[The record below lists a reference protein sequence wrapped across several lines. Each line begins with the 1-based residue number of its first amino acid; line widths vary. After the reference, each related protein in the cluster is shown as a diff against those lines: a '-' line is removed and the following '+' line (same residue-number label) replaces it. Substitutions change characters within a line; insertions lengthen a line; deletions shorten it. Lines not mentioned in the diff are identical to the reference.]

1 MKVVYWICCFVTVSM
16 VIAYDDL
23 SKQKIATQSTTATGP
38 YDLYKAGN
46 AVDRDITTC
55 MRTNPIGT
63 SPQIPEKT
71 VWWKV
76 DLGGVYNIY
85 SVNIVFKSYNDE
97 KSRQQGRFAGFSL
110 YVSKDGQA
118 EFLCYKD
125 GPELPPLNI
134 TITCN
139 RSGRYIKFFNE
150 RNPKETYPMGYE
162 LTAFT
167 ELCEVI
173 VYGCYKDGVFGNNCN
188 SPCPGN
194 CKTNSCLILDGSC
207 FECKPGWTGAT
218 CNKECDYGSYGVDC
232 KQNCPGQCK
241 NNVTCD
247 HLTGLCD
254 GGCAAGWN
262 GSYCNTTCAVGWF
275 GPYCKNQC
283 SGHCAGSAVCN
294 HVDGRCD
301 GCAAGWYGSHCN
313 TECDECLEC
322 NQQTGKCKE
331 GYTTDKDNTTKG
343 IIQPNMDSSESS
355 SGSLVGGIVGAIIT
369 ILIGV
374 AIVLVLW
381 FRRRSSADSKR
392 DTHTNSTKEMKITM
406 ESHIKNGK
414 TRNAK
419 NENVNKSSDNH
430 KNPKKSNPRI
440 NANVSVRNIN
450 VHIAEMSADDNA
462 GFKDEYNSIERG
474 ELYPCSEAKKPENN
488 AKNRYTGMY
497 PYDHSRVILKNSQDG
512 NDYINANYIENTKG
526 KRCYIATQGPKTK
539 TITDFWTMV
548 WQAEVSTIVCLTN
561 LKEGNKN
568 KCVQYWP
575 NINDKLQAGDITV
588 RHEGE
593 KTYAEHSVRRF
604 KIYHNTKT
612 QNRDVMMYH
621 YTAWADR
628 GVTDPLSL
636 VVFHRQVMRA
646 TAQSTGKYTLVHC
659 SAGIGRTGTYIA
671 LDVLYREGERI
682 GEVNVPMYVKTMRK
696 DRINMVQTE
705 DQYKVLY
712 LALMEAFSGPPK
724 TMTTEMFISQHQGHN
739 NGASIGDMTLSTEF
753 EELLA
758 LRKEYT
764 QEDFSSGRKNISANY
779 TPSVLPVEHY
789 MCSLSN
795 PKGHKSYY
803 NAVHIQTFLEKDC
816 VISAQYPLP
825 SYIEDFLRLIRDFN
839 IQMVVFF
846 GPIKD
851 IKSSSTWFPTKN
863 QSKLLGN
870 FTLKHVSSTHTP
882 NITNNK
888 LILQSQEIGD
898 METTVLECPTW
909 RDGQLTEN
917 TRILLDI
924 IKEVKTEKNNQEGQ
938 ILVLSSDG
946 ATSCGAFCVV
956 YNALEQIKVDGEVD
970 IFTIA
975 RQLQVRRPEFL
986 STWAEYQLCY
996 AAVAEY
1002 LLNDFVNGN

>member
-1 MKVVYWICCFVTVSM
+1 MISFERILYFIAVSL

-23 SKQKIATQSTTATGP
+23 SHNKDASQSHTYTGQG
-38 YDLYKAGN
+38 YSAEN
-46 AVDRDITTC
+46 AVDRNTATC
-55 MRTNPIGT
+55 MRTEPIGGNNRY
-63 SPQIPEKT
+63 KT

-85 SVNIVFKSYNDE
+85 SVNILFRNYDGYE
-97 KSRQQGRFAGFSL
+97 MRQRGRFAGFSL
-110 YVSKDGQA
+110 YISNTGDRA
-118 EFLCYKD
+118 SSSLCYKD
-125 GPELPPLNI
+125 GPELPPLNF
-134 TITCN
+134 TTTCTL
-139 RSGRYIKFFNE
+139 SGRYVIFYNE
-150 RNPKETYPMGYE
+150 RIDGVTYPARYE
-162 LTAFT
+162 VDSLVYT

-173 VYGCYKDGVFGNNCN
+173 VYGCNKDGVFGENC
-188 SPCPGN
+188 SRPCPGN
-194 CKTNSCLILDGSC
+194 CKTNTCHIQDGSC

-218 CNKECDYGSYGVDC
+218 CNTKCGYGSYGVDC
-232 KQNCPGQCK
+232 KQNCPGKCK

-247 HLTGLCD
+247 HLTGLCN
-254 GGCAAGWN
+254 GGCADGWN
-262 GSYCNTTCAVGWF
+262 GSYCNKTCAVGLY
-275 GPYCKNQC
+275 GPDCKHQC
-283 SGHCAGSAVCN
+283 SGHCRDSTVCN
-294 HVDGRCD
+294 HVAGSCD
-301 GCAAGWYGSHCN
+301 AGCAAGWHGSLCD
-313 TECDECLEC
+313 EQCDECSYGLEC

-331 GYTTDKDNTTKG
+331 GYTTDKDNTTK
-343 IIQPNMDSSESS
+343 D
-355 SGSLVGGIVGAIIT
+355 
-369 ILIGV
+369 
-374 AIVLVLW
+374 
-381 FRRRSSADSKR
+381 
-392 DTHTNSTKEMKITM
+392 
-406 ESHIKNGK
+406 GK

-419 NENVNKSSDNH
+419 NETVNKSSDNH
-430 KNPKKSNPRI
+430 KNPKKINPRI
-440 NANVSVRNIN
+440 NTNVSVKNIK

-462 GFKDEYNSIERG
+462 GFKDEYSSIERG

-512 NDYINANYIENTKG
+512 NDYINANYIEA
-526 KRCYIATQGPKTK
+526 RPKTK

-588 RHEGE
+588 RHVGE
-593 KTYAEHSVRRF
+593 KTYAEHSVRHF

-621 YTAWADR
+621 YTAWADH
-628 GVTDPLSL
+628 GATDPLSL

-646 TAQSTGKYTLVHC
+646 TAQSTGKYTVVHC

-671 LDVLYREGERI
+671 LDVLYTEGERT
-682 GEVNVPMYVKTMRK
+682 GEVNIPMYVKTMRK

-712 LALMEAFSGPPK
+712 LALMEAFSGPSK
-724 TMTTEMFISQHQGHN
+724 TMTTEMFISQHQGQN
-739 NGASIGDMTLSTEF
+739 NGDTIGDMTLSTEF
-753 EELLA
+753 E
-758 LRKEYT
+758 
-764 QEDFSSGRKNISANY
+764 
-779 TPSVLPVEHY
+779 
-789 MCSLSN
+789 
-795 PKGHKSYY
+795 
-803 NAVHIQTFLEKDC
+803 TFLEKDC

-825 SYIEDFLRLIRDFN
+825 GYIEDFLRLVRDFN

-851 IKSSSTWFPTKN
+851 IKSG
-863 QSKLLGN
+863 LGD
-870 FTLKHVSSTHTP
+870 L
-882 NITNNK
+882 
-888 LILQSQEIGD
+888 EI
-898 METTVLECPTW
+898 TVLECPTW

-917 TRILLDI
+917 KRILLDI

-938 ILVLSSDG
+938 ILILSSDG

-956 YNALEQIKVDGEVD
+956 YNTLEQIKVDGEVD

-1002 LLNDFVNGN
+1002 LLKDFVYGN

>member
-1 MKVVYWICCFVTVSM
+1 MTVVHWICYFVTVSFA
-16 VIAYDDL
+16 IAYENL
-23 SKQKIATQSTTATGP
+23 SYQKMATQSTTVIP
-38 YDLYKAGN
+38 PPNDPDKYLAGN
-46 AVDRDITTC
+46 AVDRNFSTC
-55 MRTNPIGT
+55 MRTEAIGGN
-63 SPQIPEKT
+63 SPYKT
-71 VWWKV
+71 VWWKM

-85 SVNIVFKSYNDE
+85 SVNILFKNYDGYE
-97 KSRQQGRFAGFSL
+97 TRQRGRFAGFSL
-110 YVSKDGQA
+110 HVSNNNEIDGDS
-118 EFLCYKD
+118 LCYKD
-125 GPELPPLNI
+125 GPELPSLNF
-134 TITCN
+134 TRACA
-139 RSGRYIKFFNE
+139 RSGRYIIIYND
-150 RNPKETYPMGYE
+150 RLTSGGYPSGYQ
-162 LTAFT
+162 LANVFT
-167 ELCEVI
+167 ELCEVF
-173 VYGCYKDGVFGNNCN
+173 VYGCMKNGVYGNNCDM
-188 SPCPGN
+188 SCPIN
-194 CKTNSCLILDGSC
+194 CKTNTCQIQDGSC
-207 FECKPGWTGAT
+207 FECKPGWNGAKCDT
-218 CNKECDYGSYGVDC
+218 ECAYGWYGAGC
-232 KQNCPGQCK
+232 KQQCSEHCR
-241 NNVTCD
+241 NNVSCNRS
-247 HLTGLCD
+247 TGLCNE
-254 GGCAAGWN
+254 GCAPGWN
-262 GSYCNTTCAVGWF
+262 GSFCN
-275 GPYCKNQC
+275 KNDR
-283 SGHCAGSAVCN
+283 AE
-294 HVDGRCD
+294 HV
-301 GCAAGWYGSHCN
+301 
-313 TECDECLEC
+313 
-322 NQQTGKCKE
+322 KK
-331 GYTTDKDNTTKG
+331 K
-343 IIQPNMDSSESS
+343 
-355 SGSLVGGIVGAIIT
+355 T
-369 ILIGV
+369 INK
-374 AIVLVLW
+374 
-381 FRRRSSADSKR
+381 S
-392 DTHTNSTKEMKITM
+392 
-406 ESHIKNGK
+406 KNGL
-414 TRNAK
+414 
-419 NENVNKSSDNH
+419 
-430 KNPKKSNPRI
+430 PGPIKKSPLI
-440 NANVSVRNIN
+440 NINVSVKNIKAHT
-450 VHIAEMSADDNA
+450 VAMSADDNA

-474 ELYPCSEAKKPENN
+474 ELYPCLEAKKPANN

-497 PYDHSRVILKNSQDG
+497 PYDHSRVVLKNSQDG
-512 NDYINANYIENTKG
+512 NDYINANYIENTRG
-526 KRCYIATQGPKTK
+526 KRYYIATQAPKKK

-548 WQAEVSTIVCLTN
+548 WEREVSTIVCLTN
-561 LKEGNKN
+561 IKEGNKN

-575 NINDKLQAGDITV
+575 NINEKLQAGEITV
-588 RHEGE
+588 RHVGE
-593 KTYAEHSVRRF
+593 KTYVEHSVRRF

-646 TAQSTGKYTLVHC
+646 TTQSTGKYTLVHC

-671 LDVLYREGERI
+671 LDVLYREGERF
-682 GEVNVPMYVKTMRK
+682 GEVNVPMFVKTMRK

-712 LALMEAFSGPPK
+712 LALMEAFGGPPK
-724 TMTTEMFISQHQGHN
+724 TMTTEMFISQHQGQN
-739 NGASIGDMTLSTEF
+739 NGDTIGDMTLSTEF

-764 QEDFSSGRKNISANY
+764 QDVFASGLKYISANY

-789 MCSLSN
+789 MCSLPN

-803 NAVHIQTFLEKDC
+803 NAVHIQTFLDKDC

-825 SYIEDFLRLIRDFN
+825 SYIEDFLRLVRDFN

-888 LILQSQEIGD
+888 LILQSQGLGDLEI
-898 METTVLECPTW
+898 TVLECPTW

-917 TRILLDI
+917 KRILLDI

-1002 LLNDFVNGN
+1002 LLNDFVYGN

>member
-1 MKVVYWICCFVTVSM
+1 MTVVHWICYFVTVSFA
-16 VIAYDDL
+16 IAYENL
-23 SKQKIATQSTTATGP
+23 SYQKMATQSTTVIP
-38 YDLYKAGN
+38 PPNDPDKYLAGN
-46 AVDRDITTC
+46 AVDRNFSTC
-55 MRTNPIGT
+55 MRTEAIGGN
-63 SPQIPEKT
+63 SPYKT
-71 VWWKV
+71 VWWKM

-85 SVNIVFKSYNDE
+85 SVNILFKNYDGYE
-97 KSRQQGRFAGFSL
+97 TRQRGRFAGFSL
-110 YVSKDGQA
+110 HVSNNNEIDGDS
-118 EFLCYKD
+118 LCYKD
-125 GPELPPLNI
+125 GPELPSLNF
-134 TITCN
+134 TRACA
-139 RSGRYIKFFNE
+139 RSGRYIIIYND
-150 RNPKETYPMGYE
+150 RLTSGGYPSGYQ
-162 LTAFT
+162 LANVFT
-167 ELCEVI
+167 ELCEVF
-173 VYGCYKDGVFGNNCN
+173 VYGCMKNGVYGNNCDM
-188 SPCPGN
+188 SCPIN
-194 CKTNSCLILDGSC
+194 CKTNTCQIQDGSC
-207 FECKPGWTGAT
+207 FECKPGWNGAKCDT
-218 CNKECDYGSYGVDC
+218 ECAYGWYGAGC
-232 KQNCPGQCK
+232 KQQCSEHCR
-241 NNVTCD
+241 NNVSCNRS
-247 HLTGLCD
+247 TGLCNE
-254 GGCAAGWN
+254 GCAPGWN
-262 GSYCNTTCAVGWF
+262 GSFCN
-275 GPYCKNQC
+275 KINK
-283 SGHCAGSAVCN
+283 
-294 HVDGRCD
+294 
-301 GCAAGWYGSHCN
+301 
-313 TECDECLEC
+313 L
-322 NQQTGKCKE
+322 
-331 GYTTDKDNTTKG
+331 
-343 IIQPNMDSSESS
+343 PNMDLSEDASN
-355 SGSLVGGIVGAIIT
+355 GPLVGGVVGSIIA
-369 ILIGV
+369 LLLV
-374 AIVLVLW
+374 VVIVLVLW
-381 FRRRSSADSKR
+381 FKRRKTGIPKNDPRLI
-392 DTHTNSTKEMKITM
+392 HTNEKELAVAFSSKNDRAEHVKKKTINK
-406 ESHIKNGK
+406 SKNGL
-414 TRNAK
+414 
-419 NENVNKSSDNH
+419 
-430 KNPKKSNPRI
+430 PGPIKKSPLI
-440 NANVSVRNIN
+440 NINVSVKNIKAHT
-450 VHIAEMSADDNA
+450 VAMSADDNA

-474 ELYPCSEAKKPENN
+474 ELYPCLEAKKPANN

-497 PYDHSRVILKNSQDG
+497 PYDHSRVVLKNSQDG
-512 NDYINANYIENTKG
+512 NDYINANYIENTRG
-526 KRCYIATQGPKTK
+526 KRYYIATQAPKKK

-548 WQAEVSTIVCLTN
+548 WEREVSTIVCLTN
-561 LKEGNKN
+561 IKEGNKN

-575 NINDKLQAGDITV
+575 NINEKLQAGEITV
-588 RHEGE
+588 RHVGE
-593 KTYAEHSVRRF
+593 KTYVEHSVRRF

-646 TAQSTGKYTLVHC
+646 TTQSTGKYTLVHC

-671 LDVLYREGERI
+671 LDVLYREGERF
-682 GEVNVPMYVKTMRK
+682 GEVNVPMFVKTMRK

-712 LALMEAFSGPPK
+712 LALMEAFGGPPK
-724 TMTTEMFISQHQGHN
+724 TMTTEMFISQHQGQN
-739 NGASIGDMTLSTEF
+739 NGDTIGDMTLSTEF

-764 QEDFSSGRKNISANY
+764 QDVFASGLKYISANY

-789 MCSLSN
+789 MCSLPN

-803 NAVHIQTFLEKDC
+803 NAVHIQTFLDKDC

-825 SYIEDFLRLIRDFN
+825 SYIEDFLRLVRDFN

-888 LILQSQEIGD
+888 LILQSQGLGDLEI
-898 METTVLECPTW
+898 TVLECPTW

-917 TRILLDI
+917 KRILLDI

-1002 LLNDFVNGN
+1002 LLNDFVYGN